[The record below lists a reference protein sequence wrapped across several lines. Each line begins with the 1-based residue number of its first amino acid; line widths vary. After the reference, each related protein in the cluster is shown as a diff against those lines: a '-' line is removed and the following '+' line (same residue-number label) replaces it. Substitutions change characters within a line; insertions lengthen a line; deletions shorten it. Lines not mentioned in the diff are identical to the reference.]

1 MGVVQYLLYMPS
13 CCPPRPDGVV
23 GRGAPARVALCSA
36 IGSPHVSEPADCL
49 CQGGCP
55 RMRMAAAAAWHPGRS
70 TCRTGSA
77 CRRGKA
83 CPTASSRCPW
93 RAGREGGWRGGADAG
108 VPPTGAFVGREIF
121 TEGPSCRGG
130 RERRWYFMS
139 NGGQCGRR
147 SSASAS
153 SDVSVELFFPP
164 PPSRFSPRRC
174 LHRWSRRTAGFPN
187 LCCTP
192 RPPPSRSP

>member
-1 MGVVQYLLYMPS
+1 
-13 CCPPRPDGVV
+13 
-23 GRGAPARVALCSA
+23 
-36 IGSPHVSEPADCL
+36 
-49 CQGGCP
+49 
-55 RMRMAAAAAWHPGRS
+55 MRMAAAAAWHPGRS

-139 NGGQCGRR
+139 NGG
-147 SSASAS
+147 
-153 SDVSVELFFPP
+153 
-164 PPSRFSPRRC
+164 
-174 LHRWSRRTAGFPN
+174 
-187 LCCTP
+187 
-192 RPPPSRSP
+192 